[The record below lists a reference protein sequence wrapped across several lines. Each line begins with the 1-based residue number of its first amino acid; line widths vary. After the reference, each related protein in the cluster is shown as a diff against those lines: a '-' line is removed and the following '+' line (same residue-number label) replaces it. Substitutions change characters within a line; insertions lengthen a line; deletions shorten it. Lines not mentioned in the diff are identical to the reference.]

1 MMHSLIE
8 RFGYWPLDKR
18 RRLGSHRN
26 SGLEIVLVMRGHL
39 TWHVEGQ
46 VETVSPGSVFFTLP
60 WETHGS
66 VHEREAGC
74 ELSFAVVKLDRPY
87 RRFSKSFGFAKSLGM
102 DQSALR
108 ILRESLLGAP
118 KRSWP
123 ATGRLAK
130 LFPELIEELS
140 RPIASTDAIAALVR
154 LLLIEL
160 QRSIAGQ
167 ALAPT
172 PAPSLHRVHSFVD
185 RLVNECHRPWTLSS
199 MAGACNLG
207 RSRFTAL
214 LEQVTGDTPMMALN
228 RARVDRA
235 QALLRATDW
244 PVTRIAMD
252 CGFGSSQYFAGVFKA
267 YAGTTARR
275 YRARLAKNSSGQS

>member
-1 MMHSLIE
+1 MSRSLIE
-8 RFGYWPLDKR
+8 QFGYWPLDKR
-18 RRLGSHRN
+18 RQLESHRN

-39 TWHVEGQ
+39 TWHVEGH

-74 ELSFAVVKLDRPY
+74 ELFFAVVKLDRPY
-87 RRFSKSFGFAKSLGM
+87 RHFSKSFRFAKSLGM
-102 DQSALR
+102 NQSALR
-108 ILRESLLGAP
+108 SLRESLLSAP

-123 ATGRLAK
+123 APGRLAK

-140 RPIASTDAIAALVR
+140 RPANSTDAIAALVR

-167 ALAPT
+167 AFAPT
-172 PAPSLHRVHSFVD
+172 PAPSLQRVHSFVD

-214 LEQVTGDTPMMALN
+214 LEQVT
-228 RARVDRA
+228 ARHPHD
-235 QALLRATDW
+235 
-244 PVTRIAMD
+244 
-252 CGFGSSQYFAGVFKA
+252 
-267 YAGTTARR
+267 GTQPRPRGPRPDLA
-275 YRARLAKNSSGQS
+275 AHHRLAGDPHRHGLRLRQFPVFRRRFQSLRGHHRPAISPETK